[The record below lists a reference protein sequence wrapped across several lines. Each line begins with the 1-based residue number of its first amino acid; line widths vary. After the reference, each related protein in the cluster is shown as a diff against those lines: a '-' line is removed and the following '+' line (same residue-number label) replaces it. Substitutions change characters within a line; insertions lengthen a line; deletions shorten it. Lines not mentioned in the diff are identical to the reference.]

1 MKALSVRP
9 PWAWAI
15 AHARKRVENR
25 SRRTTYRGPIAIHAS
40 KRLTEADVRR
50 LERFLGKRFNP
61 ERFVRGAIIA
71 TASLVDVLP
80 VEKCRNRWAVGPYCW
95 VLRDIRP
102 LAEPIYVKG
111 ALGLWDLSRSCTRS
125 QITKLR
131 SHVEGR
137 R

>member
-40 KRLTEADVRR
+40 KKLTQSDVRK
-50 LERFLGKRFNP
+50 LERILGRRLNP

-80 VEKCRNRWAVGPYCW
+80 SKECRNRWASSRYRYCW
-95 VLRDIRP
+95 VLRSIRP
-102 LAEPIYVKG
+102 LAEPISAKG
-111 ALGLWDLSRSCTRS
+111 SLGLWDLSRSCTRS
-125 QITKLR
+125 QIKKLR
-131 SHVEGR
+131 VHAEG
-137 R
+137 